1 MELLELTELQQVLQE
16 YANDAVEIYKYQ
28 IALGG
33 KYGNKNASRNL
44 TDNVVANVVVGDNA
58 YEVTLTLQDYW
69 KYIEGGT
76 KGLKESPIGAKYK
89 VARPPIDKLIDW
101 INIKPIIPK
110 PGADGHIPS
119 PKELAFLIHR
129 KIRDYGIEP
138 FPALK
143 ETKRN
148 LMEIY
153 RERLSIALGH
163 DVEAYIRKL
172 VREK

>member
-1 MELLELTELQQVLQE
+1 MELLDLTELQKVLQE
-16 YANDAVEIYKYQ
+16 YADEAVEIYKYQ

-33 KYGNKNASRNL
+33 EHGNKNASRNL
-44 TDNVVANVVVGDNA
+44 TDNIVANVVVGDNA
-58 YEVTLTLQDYW
+58 YEVTLKLQEYW

-76 KGLKESPIGAKYK
+76 KGLKESPKGAKYN
-89 VARPPIDKLIDW
+89 VAYPPIDKLIHW
-101 INIKPIIPK
+101 INIKPIIPR

-119 PKELAFLIHR
+119 PKELAFLIYR

-138 FPALK
+138 FPALE

-148 LMEIY
+148 LMDIY
-153 RERLSIALGH
+153 REKLSIALGH

-172 VREK
+172 VRE